1 MIAVAF
7 DFAGGR
13 IDVAGTFLVG
23 FLLLTMAC
31 VVVPLFFNQSADPS
45 LYVDEHWGNGAIDD
59 DEWGLDVAA
68 ARRSTQVRLR
78 ALAVASRRDPD

>member
-1 MIAVAF
+1 MVAVAF

-13 IDVAGTFLVG
+13 VDVAGTFLIG

-59 DEWGLDVAA
+59 DEWAWTSP
-68 ARRSTQVRLR
+68 RRGGP
-78 ALAVASRRDPD
+78 RRCDFGRSP